1 MLIRWIL
8 IPVFVLVACTFIEL
22 YRARGRGDA
31 IDRTTAPPDLLDV
44 LFYVLVAFLIA
55 TRHADL
61 IAFVLACVYALLR
74 VVPRF
79 GTRRNAADWNR
90 TAEAASVIVLFAMW
104 AIFAIEVL
112 ALT

>member
-8 IPVFVLVACTFIEL
+8 IPVFVLVACTFIGL

-31 IDRTTAPPDLLDV
+31 IPAAPPDLLDV

-79 GTRRNAADWNR
+79 DTRRNAADWRR
-90 TAEAASVIVLFAMW
+90 TADTASVIVLFAMW
-104 AIFAIEVL
+104 VIFAIEVL
-112 ALT
+112 ALI

>member
-8 IPVFVLVACTFIEL
+8 IPVFVLVACTFIGL
-22 YRARGRGDA
+22 YRARGHGNA
-31 IDRTTAPPDLLDV
+31 VDRTAAPPDLLDV

-79 GTRRNAADWNR
+79 DTRRNAADRKR
-90 TAEAASVIVLFAMW
+90 TADTVSVIVLFAMW
-104 AIFAIEVL
+104 VIFAIEVL
-112 ALT
+112 ALI